1 MTERRFESSVEI
13 QIPFHDIDVME
24 VVWHGHYVK
33 YFEIARCATLAG
45 IDYDYPQ
52 MRASGYAWP
61 VIDLSIRYIQSARFG
76 QLVNVNAKIVE
87 WEHRLKFNYLITDQ
101 TTGARLA
108 KGHTVQVAVNM
119 TTQSMCL
126 ESPKILLQKL
136 GLL

>member
-1 MTERRFESSVEI
+1 MTEPRFETTVAI

-33 YFEIARCATLAG
+33 YFEIARCAVLSG

-52 MRASGYAWP
+52 MRSSGYAWP
-61 VIDLSIRYIQSARFG
+61 VIDLNIRYIQSARFG
-76 QLVNVNAKIVE
+76 QIVNVNAKIVE
-87 WEHRLKFNYLITDQ
+87 WENRLKFNYLITDQ

-108 KGHTVQVAVNM
+108 KGYTVQVAVNM
-119 TTQSMCL
+119 ATQSLCL

-136 GLL
+136 ELL